1 MGRLRKAVAVA
12 AILPWASCF
21 NTCAIVKLPHGRL
34 PMLATAAVP
43 RRVLTATHAMGA
55 GLSADVQRGS
65 ATSSS
70 TSEENA
76 GKAALARMRARK
88 GVGIPS
94 ACAQSCVYVHTR
106 AKRCDAHARATG

>member
-1 MGRLRKAVAVA
+1 MGLLRKAVAVA

-34 PMLATAAVP
+34 PVLAAAAVP
-43 RRVLTATHAMGA
+43 RRGLTAAQAAGA
-55 GLSADVQRGS
+55 GLGADVQRGS

-76 GKAALARMRARK
+76 GKAALARMRA
-88 GVGIPS
+88 
-94 ACAQSCVYVHTR
+94 
-106 AKRCDAHARATG
+106 

>member
-34 PMLATAAVP
+34 PVLATAAVP
-43 RRVLTATHAMGA
+43 RRVLTATHATGA

-94 ACAQSCVYVHTR
+94 ACAQSYVHTR
-106 AKRCDAHARATG
+106 AKRSDAHARATR